1 MEPEEK
7 HTLHTEEKKQ
17 FDDRF
22 VGNNADQKTVG

>member
-7 HTLHTEEKKQ
+7 HTEEKKQ

-22 VGNNADQKTVG
+22 VGNNADQKTVE